1 LSKKL
6 TKGIHPKS
14 HIECSAI
21 WYDYIGC
28 AGIKVYV
35 MPLQIKPTLFFV
47 KPDMSYLSII
57 KAFTRKT
64 MVVRIKRDLK
74 SGEYLYTFPSISA

>member
-1 LSKKL
+1 
-6 TKGIHPKS
+6 
-14 HIECSAI
+14 
-21 WYDYIGC
+21 
-28 AGIKVYV
+28 

-47 KPDMSYLSII
+47 KADTSYLSII

-64 MVVRIKRDLK
+64 MVIRIKRDLK